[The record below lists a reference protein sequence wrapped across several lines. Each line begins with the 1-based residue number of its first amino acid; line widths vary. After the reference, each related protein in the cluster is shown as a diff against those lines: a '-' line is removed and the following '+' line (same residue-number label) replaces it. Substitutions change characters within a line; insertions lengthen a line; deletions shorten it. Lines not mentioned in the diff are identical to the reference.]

1 MKDKIKFSV
10 IIPCYNNIFFLEKAI
25 KSVIKQSYQKFE
37 ILVVDD
43 GSLIK
48 NLAFLMHLKEQEL
61 IQVNLLNLKIFIHII
76 DMLTFFIS
84 KQNIYIL
91 FQILTIIHMF
101 IQEV

>member
-1 MKDKIKFSV
+1 LKIHLKDKIKFSV

-48 NLAFLMHLKEQEL
+48 NLAFLKNKLKKKQYE
-61 IQVNLLNLKIFIHII
+61 KIP
-76 DMLTFFIS
+76 S
-84 KQNIYIL
+84 EK
-91 FQILTIIHMF
+91 
-101 IQEV
+101 